1 MLLILIAV
9 SCLVGQ
15 PNNCTVKSMKG
26 FDVSESGVRQACNEL
41 FSTPFTSTNKKAL
54 MVMYANGLNLKLD
67 DAGGSC
73 IATPE
78 KLNPAEFKKAFLEN
92 LKK

>member
-26 FDVSESGVRQACNEL
+26 FDVSETGVRAACNEL
-41 FSTPFTSTNKKAL
+41 FKKPFTAIDKKAL
-54 MVMYANGLNLKLD
+54 MIIYANGLDLRLG
-67 DAGGSC
+67 DAGNSC
-73 IATPE
+73 LATPE
-78 KLNPAEFKKAFLEN
+78 KLNPAEFKETFLEH
-92 LKK
+92 LKR